1 MAVPEQTPYK
11 EYTANGVTTSFP
23 LEFDCDNQ
31 DHLIVTVNDIEPE
44 NGQWSLING
53 AVVFLLAP
61 ANQAKII
68 IQRNTPLER
77 NTDYQTYNNSFRPQP
92 VNKDLDRIWWKLQ
105 ELWVQVSLLWTQIK
119 LLWSGLKN
127 EIKDR
132 IAADLAIRSWVLVL
146 LNNIVD
152 SGLVSAIA
160 VTTVESIADLQN
172 LVKWE
177 GRTVYVKGYY
187 APTNL
192 TLAQPF
198 KGGGT
203 RIYVESRKTEND
215 GFLCIN
221 GWVLQIT
228 GYPDAYQAGARG
240 DGVFDDID
248 ALQRLVNAFCVT
260 TFKGFD
266 NQKWSISN
274 RKVII
279 KAGAYRTTKPLLVGA
294 GIEIEF
300 ENPCDNESQ
309 PYTSRSAVL
318 LPDFADPY
326 DFVIKSANFDVN
338 GNPQPYNIFS
348 DVDRDGGKYTTCA
361 NVKIKNPFIFCDK
374 QVFGGIKLC
383 GSPRSVVTGF
393 NIRNTAYGVAMS
405 DSWASIV
412 DGFTNHAICG
422 VLSYRS
428 NNNITV
434 NGYYTKHSTMSLTET
449 APLIIEK
456 PLGTSVG
463 VYHRQGQAINSTA
476 LVSEYNDYNIGIVQ
490 SSGFITSLYTE
501 NAAIRSGFFSL
512 ANVTIGVTNGYWDKA
527 TYELTNNSMVTIQAW
542 AQGGYG
548 YGSANSFVPSVSN
561 DSYLFVENGLEFYHP
576 AITYLNNE
584 IIYVTN
590 IIDLTGTYNY
600 FTGLTIQRAVS
611 LDTALTRVAQY
622 NGKSK
627 KRFTLKLINA
637 GEYPLTANISL
648 SNVDLTIEK
657 LNASDA
663 CSIAVSYPVT
673 FYSSKL
679 VVQSVS
685 TSLTTTN
692 DQGYCFGFNG
702 CNVAMF
708 IDGSITMSKN
718 NAYFARSI
726 ANGSILTL
734 GLSNYSW
741 AANQYSALVQ
751 MPNVTNLSKLMLSIS
766 DSSNI
771 ANLLLRSDK
780 GLEMN
785 SLSKVIIPEQMKT

>member
-105 ELWVQVSLLWTQIK
+105 ELWVQVSLLWAQIG

-160 VTTVESIADLQN
+160 VTTVDSISDLNN
-172 LVKWE
+172 LIAWE
-177 GRTVYVKGYY
+177 GRTVYVKSYHQG
-187 APTNL
+187 L
-192 TLAQPF
+192 G

-203 RIYVESRKTEND
+203 RIYNYARRNEND
-215 GFLCIN
+215 SFSCIN

-279 KAGAYRTTKPLLVGA
+279 KAGAYRITKPLLVGA

-309 PYTSRSAVL
+309 PYISRSAVL

-338 GNPQPYNIFS
+338 GNQQPYNIFS

-383 GSPRSVVTGF
+383 GSPRSVVAGF

-561 DSYLFVENGLEFYHP
+561 DSYLFVENGLEFYHS

-590 IIDLTGTYNY
+590 IIDQTGTYNY

-637 GEYPLTANISL
+637 GEYPLTANIPL

-663 CSIAVSYPVT
+663 CSIAVSYPMT

-692 DQGYCFGFNG
+692 DQGYCFGFNEY
-702 CNVAMF
+702 NVAMF
-708 IDGSITMSKN
+708 IDGSIAMSKN

-751 MPNVTNLSKLMLSIS
+751 MPNATNLSKLMLSIS

>member
-160 VTTVESIADLQN
+160 VTTVESISDLNN
-172 LVKWE
+172 LIAWD
-177 GRTVYVKGYY
+177 GRTVYVKSYHLG
-187 APTNL
+187 L
-192 TLAQPF
+192 G

-203 RIYVESRKTEND
+203 RIYNHSRRNEND

-279 KAGAYRTTKPLLVGA
+279 KAGAYRITKPLLVGA

-309 PYTSRSAVL
+309 PYISRSAVL
-318 LPDFADPY
+318 LSDFADPY

-383 GSPRSVVTGF
+383 GSPRSVVAGF

-561 DSYLFVENGLEFYHP
+561 DSYLFVGNGLEFYHP

-590 IIDLTGTYNY
+590 IIDPTGTYND

-663 CSIAVSYPVT
+663 CSIAVSYPMT

-708 IDGSITMSKN
+708 IDGSIAMSKN

-726 ANGSILTL
+726 TNGSILTL